1 MRYKAYYKIDGVD
14 IDTPILFT
22 ASNLVDAQKFIQKC
36 LEDLQKEGHMNWKFT
51 HWEIVTV
58 VEA

>member
-1 MRYKAYYKIDGVD
+1 MNYKAYYKIDGEVC
-14 IDTPILFT
+14 DTPILFS
-22 ASNLVDAQKFIQKC
+22 ASSLMDARHFIQKC

>member
-14 IDTPILFT
+14 IDPPILFT

>member
-1 MRYKAYYKIDGVD
+1 MNYKAYYKIDGEVC
-14 IDTPILFT
+14 DTPILFS

-36 LEDLQKEGHMNWKFT
+36 LEDLQKEGHMNWKFP